1 MDYLPTLEQ
10 LLRLARAE
18 AIVGAVLLVLVVLL
32 HLRLVAVQRDL
43 DARCPP
49 IVEPDAVPSEPPDA
63 TGQPARDGAR

>member
-49 IVEPDAVPSEPPDA
+49 SVEPDAVLSDPPDA
-63 TGQPARDGAR
+63 TRQPARDGAR